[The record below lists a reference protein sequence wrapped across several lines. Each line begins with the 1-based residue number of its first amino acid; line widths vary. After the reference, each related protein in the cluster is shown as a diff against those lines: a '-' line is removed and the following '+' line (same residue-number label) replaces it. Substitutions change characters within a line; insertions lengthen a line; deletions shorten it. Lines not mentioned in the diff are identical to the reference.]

1 MPRYSVALVRAT
13 LTACVAVSFPQGGAA
28 QDGSLNSMLGTLDV
42 EAKSHFADGQLN
54 GCLVEFNLMARDWLY
69 KQGAYI
75 TVGGLFGVMSTQ
87 GNLATVLKVVLH
99 DLDPRTM
106 SPTPSQ
112 PASAYFVS
120 GNSTSKNAV
129 VETYRSDTPGG
140 IFVVFKMDPTFS
152 VIAEG
157 VSKGTGVRIAFARED
172 ASTDIRVLIDTSV
185 VKTEANGQRTRSPQP
200 KTDFLDCTQT
210 LLRQTVDA
218 K

>member
-1 MPRYSVALVRAT
+1 MCCHAVLAAEAAMPRYSVALVRAT

-28 QDGSLNSMLGTLDV
+28 QDGSVNSMLGPLDV
-42 EAKSHFADGQLN
+42 EAKSPVAYGQVN
-54 GCLVEFNLMARDWLY
+54 GCMYEFNSNAIDCVY

-99 DLDPRTM
+99 YLDPRTM

-140 IFVVFKMDPTFS
+140 IFVEIGRAS
-152 VIAEG
+152 C
-157 VSKGTGVRIAFARED
+157 RE
-172 ASTDIRVLIDTSV
+172 
-185 VKTEANGQRTRSPQP
+185 
-200 KTDFLDCTQT
+200 
-210 LLRQTVDA
+210 
-218 K
+218 